1 MYVDI
6 SWGSIRNFIVHAVV
20 KADAI
25 CYNIVSKLVK
35 SPIAGAVEL
44 GYYV

>member
-6 SWGSIRNFIVHAVV
+6 SLGSIRNFIEHAVV